1 MQKGLATACKIEKN
15 STKIKE
21 YCLWLSNT
29 FLQPA
34 KGLHIALG
42 TIAKGY
48 QIPFRANCM
57 RNPRIACNIDLVG
70 NIPLGKLN
78 LKFKNNGEF

>member
-1 MQKGLATACKIEKN
+1 MQKGLATACKIEKK

-34 KGLHIALG
+34 KGMHFALG
-42 TIAKGY
+42 TIAIGY
-48 QIPFRANCM
+48 QIPLEQ
-57 RNPRIACNIDLVG
+57 IACEIRELHAM
-70 NIPLGKLN
+70 PQSS
-78 LKFKNNGEF
+78 